1 MMIRV
6 QSNLSQLLSG
16 CFPEATVTEL
26 LQTVSLNPAIAEEF
40 GSNCSR
46 AVIAQALNL
55 GLLADLLARVPS
67 ARTYLDGLKEQSRRL
82 VFDHGA
88 LRTVGLAGMGS
99 LPAGEQAI
107 ARVLRPL
114 GYVRAE
120 HYPLDRLKM
129 TGWSY
134 RHRDFPEDLPQFFV
148 SELHVE
154 RFSPEFQEAAARVT
168 ASSDDPLTDAHREVL
183 DTLDRDHH
191 LKLDDAIQLLGTL
204 IACFTRRH
212 QPPAL
217 ADYELLLAESAEMA
231 WIATE
236 GNAFNHATDRVSDV
250 EALAQAERDLGR
262 RMKDAV
268 EVSSSRRVRQTA
280 YRADPI
286 LRPFIDGTGE
296 ETLREVPGSFFEF
309 IQRDMMPDASRLDL
323 SFDTGN
329 AQGIFKMTA
338 AQTA

>member
-1 MMIRV
+1 
-6 QSNLSQLLSG
+6 
-16 CFPEATVTEL
+16 
-26 LQTVSLNPAIAEEF
+26 
-40 GSNCSR
+40 
-46 AVIAQALNL
+46 
-55 GLLADLLARVPS
+55 
-67 ARTYLDGLKEQSRRL
+67 
-82 VFDHGA
+82 
-88 LRTVGLAGMGS
+88 
-99 LPAGEQAI
+99 
-107 ARVLRPL
+107 
-114 GYVRAE
+114 
-120 HYPLDRLKM
+120 
-129 TGWSY
+129 
-134 RHRDFPEDLPQFFV
+134 
-148 SELHVE
+148 
-154 RFSPEFQEAAARVT
+154 
-168 ASSDDPLTDAHREVL
+168 VL